1 MVRAEPA
8 RRSLAT
14 GGEKREAVAVAPQ
27 GNRVKKCVT
36 NGWGA
41 ESVLVL

>member
-1 MVRAEPA
+1 VAQRDGIGKHE
-8 RRSLAT
+8 AT
-14 GGEKREAVAVAPQ
+14 Q

-41 ESVLVL
+41 ESVVAL